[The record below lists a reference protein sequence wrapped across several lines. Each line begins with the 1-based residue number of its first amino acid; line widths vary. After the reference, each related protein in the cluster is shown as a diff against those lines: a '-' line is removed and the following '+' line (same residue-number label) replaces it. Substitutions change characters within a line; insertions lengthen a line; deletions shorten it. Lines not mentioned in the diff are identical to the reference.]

1 MAKINSDHIFFEKL
15 EMELNESL
23 FHLNHQFNN
32 INGVYDRFISDLRN
46 AGIEYTD
53 PEANQNNLIQY
64 LKDNQRI
71 QDYSVERTE
80 RDLIVKSPQM
90 PLAFGFKKYNNGH
103 YWGSFKGGKREGY
116 GL

>member
-64 LKDNQRI
+64 LKDN
-71 QDYSVERTE
+71 
-80 RDLIVKSPQM
+80 
-90 PLAFGFKKYNNGH
+90 
-103 YWGSFKGGKREGY
+103 
-116 GL
+116 